1 MTNKITLADENE
13 TVISDH
19 QLISEEINQFCRN
32 ATKTL
37 NIRENS
43 YLIDKSE
50 SSDAV
55 NKAISKYKKH
65 LSVLLIKDKIL
76 HHFLSKKPLCLILK
90 KS

>member
-13 TVISDH
+13 TVISDNL
-19 QLISEEINQFCRN
+19 LISEEINQFCQS

-50 SSDAV
+50 LSDAV
-55 NKAISKYKKH
+55 NKAISKYKNH